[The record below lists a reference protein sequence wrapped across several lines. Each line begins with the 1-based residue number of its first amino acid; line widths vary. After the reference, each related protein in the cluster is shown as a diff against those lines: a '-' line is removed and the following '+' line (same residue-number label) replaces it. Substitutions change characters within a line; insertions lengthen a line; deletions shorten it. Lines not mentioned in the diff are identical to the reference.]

1 MKKIILILVSLV
13 VTVATISI
21 MTKELTSAE
30 GNESKQVFEITS
42 VADVV
47 KDKLI
52 EFKYKENGEEKSFSE
67 LAKGKVVFLNFWGT
81 WCPPCRGEIPDIM
94 KIQKELSKKDII
106 IAGVALERNTTKD
119 KFAKVDNFHS
129 TNKMN
134 YINFVDVDNKLNA
147 AYGGMRYV
155 PTTLII
161 DKNGNIKE
169 VIQGARSYESFME
182 SIKKVL

>member
-1 MKKIILILVSLV
+1 MKKIIISVLSI
-13 VTVATISI
+13 VAVISI
-21 MTKELTSAE
+21 FSMFSKDLTSAE
-30 GNESKQVFEITS
+30 GTKNKQVFEVTS
-42 VADVV
+42 VSEVV

-52 EFKYKENGEEKSFSE
+52 DFKYIENGEEKSFSD

-94 KIQKELSKKDII
+94 KIQKELAKSDII

-119 KFAKVDNFHS
+119 KFAKVENFHTS
-129 TNKMN
+129 NKMN

-147 AYGGMRYV
+147 AYGGMQYV

-161 DKNGNIKE
+161 NKDGVIKE
-169 VIQGARSYESFME
+169 VIQGARPYESFME